1 MHIHMYAM
9 RAYFFV
15 VFFFLDAD
23 SIAGLLCFIRYLF
36 WTDWFTNSPR
46 IERSGMDGNPLTR
59 TVVVSEHLG
68 WPNALAIDYT
78 LQRIFWADAK

>member
-1 MHIHMYAM
+1 MYAM

-15 VFFFLDAD
+15 FFWTVTQ
-23 SIAGLLCFIRYLF
+23 LLACCFIRYLF

-46 IERSGMDGNPLTR
+46 IERSGMDGNPSTR